1 MQRHPTSLHIHLVA
15 TACVFNLTTQDLAQ
29 AMPISLLSST
39 VTQLLN
45 TMKNFPNHQQVR
57 SMLSASKAFTQDVAC
72 TLLAFGFT
80 TNIRCFRSL
89 KTWRLYWDGNL
100 FSTKVFCINLLVRV
114 CVCVCTPKFQTY
126 DINFSSFCLPYLL
139 PGHSLLSTS
148 NVCFPASMGQ
158 S

>member
-1 MQRHPTSLHIHLVA
+1 MQKHPTSLHIHLVA

-72 TLLAFGFT
+72 ALLAFGFT

-100 FSTKVFCINLLVRV
+100 FSTKGFL
-114 CVCVCTPKFQTY
+114 Y
-126 DINFSSFCLPYLL
+126 
-139 PGHSLLSTS
+139 
-148 NVCFPASMGQ
+148 
-158 S
+158 